1 MYIYIKHKALTVVTK
16 AEAVPFHCTLTVDST
31 GLVPV
36 SLATTNFM

>member
-16 AEAVPFHCTLTVDST
+16 AEAVPFHFTLTVDST
-31 GLVPV
+31 EFV